1 MVGLIDPF
9 NYFTFGNSETNMS
22 QDYLAQ
28 LNEPQRAAVEHTEG
42 PLMIIAGAGSGKTR
56 VLTYRIAHLMGL
68 GVDPFNILA
77 LTFTNKAAREMKNR
91 VEKIVGGT
99 DARNLWMGTFHSVFA
114 RILRIESDR
123 LGYPSNFTIY
133 DTEDSRKLITNII
146 KELNL
151 DTDLYKSKALQG
163 RISSFKNSLIT
174 PEAYWNIPELIEYDA
189 SARRPE
195 TGKIYST
202 YVERCF
208 RAGAMDFDDL
218 LVKTNELLQR
228 FPEVLAKYQNRFKY
242 LMVDEYQDTNHAQYL
257 IVKALASRFE
267 NLCVVGD
274 DAQSIYAFRGANIKN
289 ILNFNRDYPDALA
302 LRLEQNYRS
311 TKMIVGAANSI
322 IKHNTDQ
329 LEKDVWTSNSE
340 GEKISVYQAASD
352 NQEGQYVAG
361 NIWERQMRE
370 NTSLG
375 NFAVLYRTNAQSRS
389 IEDSLRKRNIP
400 YRIYGGVS
408 FYQRREVKDV
418 LAYLRLTINHND
430 EEAYRRVINYP
441 RRGIG
446 NTTIEKLTVS
456 ANQFG
461 CSLWD
466 LTERIDAYPQVGLN
480 SGVQRKLI
488 NFATMIQSFRI
499 MAETNDAFTLAS
511 HIAQTTG
518 ILKDLNDD
526 QTPEG
531 ISRAENIQELLNSIK
546 EFTEERKSGPD
557 ELKRTDLSAFL
568 EEVSLITDLDNDDP
582 NDHNKVSLMTI
593 HLAKGLE
600 FPNVYIVGLEED
612 LFPSMMAVNSRS
624 DLEEE
629 RRLFY
634 VALTRAEK
642 SATLTYSLQRYR
654 WGKVIDNEPSRFLEE
669 IEEKYLDWV
678 IPAPRQNPPIPDKYR
693 LNFGSS
699 REGQKKKESPKPLGL
714 KKSMKPLKQSE
725 SKPRSKT
732 ADSSSFEFNI
742 ALTEG
747 MKIVHE
753 RFGQGTVMG
762 LEGMGANQKAVVKF
776 DRHGEKK
783 LLLKFAKLK
792 AL

>member
-1 MVGLIDPF
+1 
-9 NYFTFGNSETNMS
+9 MS
-22 QDYLAQ
+22 HDYLAQ

-77 LTFTNKAAREMKNR
+77 LTFTNKAAKEMKGR

-99 DARNLWMGTFHSVFA
+99 EARNLWMGTFHSVFA
-114 RILRIESDR
+114 RILRIEADR

-133 DTEDSRKLITNII
+133 DTEDSRKLINNII

-151 DTDLYKSKALQG
+151 DTDLYKPKALQG

-189 SARRPE
+189 AAKRPE
-195 TGKIYST
+195 TGKIYQT

-218 LVKTNELLQR
+218 LVKTNELLQK

-257 IVKALASRFE
+257 IVKSLASRFE

-311 TKMIVGAANSI
+311 SKMIVGAANSI

-329 LEKDVWTSNSE
+329 LEKSVWTSNSE
-340 GEKISVYQAASD
+340 GEKIRVYQAASD

-361 NIWERQMRE
+361 NIWERQMRQ

-389 IEDSLRKRNIP
+389 IEDALRKRNIP

-408 FYQRREVKDV
+408 FYQRREVKDL

-446 NTTIEKLTVS
+446 NSTLEKLTVS

-488 NFATMIQSFRI
+488 GFATMIQSFRV
-499 MAETNDAFTLAS
+499 MAETQDAFALAS

-518 ILKDLNDD
+518 ILKELSDD

-546 EFTEERKSGPD
+546 EFTEERKSGPE
-557 ELKRTDLSAFL
+557 ELQRTDLSAFL
-568 EEVSLITDLDNDDP
+568 EEVSLITDLDNDNP

-612 LFPSMMAVNSRS
+612 LFPSMMAVNSRA

-642 SATLTYSLQRYR
+642 TATLTYSLQRYR

-669 IEEKYLDWV
+669 IDEKFLDWL
-678 IPAPRQNPPIPDKYR
+678 IPTPRQNPPIPDKYK
-693 LNFGSS
+693 LNFRSG
-699 REGQKKKESPKPLGL
+699 REGQKKEKKKPQPLGI
-714 KKSMKPLKQSE
+714 KKSMKPLRQSE
-725 SKPRSKT
+725 RKSAPTS
-732 ADSSSFEFNI
+732 ADTSNFEFNI
-742 ALTEG
+742 DLQEG
-747 MKIVHE
+747 MRIAHE
-753 RFGQGTVMG
+753 RFGKGVVER
-762 LEGMGANQKAVVKF
+762 LEGAGANKKAVVKF

-792 AL
+792 AI